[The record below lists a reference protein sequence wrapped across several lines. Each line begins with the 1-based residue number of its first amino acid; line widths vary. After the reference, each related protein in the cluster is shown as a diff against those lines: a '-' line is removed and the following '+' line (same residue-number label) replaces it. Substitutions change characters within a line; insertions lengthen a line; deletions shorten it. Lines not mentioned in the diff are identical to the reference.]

1 MIDGMYSVSVYVSD
15 PAKAVAW
22 YSDALGME
30 VLADIPFGD
39 GLRWIEVAAVGSRLR
54 ILLNHRTG
62 DWKPERVGQSTG
74 IVLTA
79 DDVPQTCSDLQDRG
93 VVFPMPP
100 QQFEW
105 GWSAVFADPDGNT
118 FGLRQSGT

>member
-79 DDVPQTCSDLQDRG
+79 DDVQRTCSDLQDRG
-93 VVFPMPP
+93 VVSPMPP